1 MDFFQT
7 REKYRR
13 REMRHSVSFLFR
25 ASIILLVAWLGWL
38 WGSAEQ
44 KRLQADSNLALFE
57 SDREIQ
63 NLRSLVS
70 QLQTEL
76 TEANAQVA
84 TYKITDENSGR
95 LTQLVKSQ
103 IANGTELEQI
113 YASLQSLGVPTNCR
127 LVFDEPLAVATA
139 LYGGEESKV
148 SLFDGGVRLSI
159 EGAIN
164 ENGNKANPWFDPFQ
178 PVTVRHSYLG
188 GQSLTE
194 DTLPFNM
201 VIPAQDWLLDLKFTT
216 SDLRGYVDLKVYN
229 CVIG

>member
-1 MDFFQT
+1 M
-7 REKYRR
+7 
-13 REMRHSVSFLFR
+13 
-25 ASIILLVAWLGWL
+25 
-38 WGSAEQ
+38 
-44 KRLQADSNLALFE
+44 
-57 SDREIQ
+57 
-63 NLRSLVS
+63 VS

-113 YASLQSLGVPTNCR
+113 YTSLQSLGVPTNCR

-164 ENGNKANPWFDPFQ
+164 ENGNKANPWFDPFPTGDCPPQ
-178 PVTVRHSYLG
+178 LFR

-229 CVIG
+229 CVVG